1 MIDDKNYQTLEFD
14 KILTMLAH
22 EAGSKKGKE
31 LCLDLKPS
39 IFLFEANEML
49 NQTKTAF
56 SLVSKFGLP
65 CFSSIEDIEESVSR
79 AKAGG
84 MLNTK
89 ELIKISKTLNAFK
102 ALKNWKKQDSSKTVL
117 DNFFEAITPNKQLEE
132 KINRCIISENEIADR
147 ASQQLY
153 SIRRQKLAKQ
163 DEIKQRLNKMTRS
176 PSFTKYLQESIVTV
190 RDGRY
195 VLPVK
200 AEFKGNIAG
209 LVHDSSA
216 SGSTLFIEPI
226 AVVKANNEI
235 KELNSKEKVEIDKIL
250 FSLSGEVA
258 GFAHDIFLS
267 LKMAFELDVIFAKA
281 SLAFKMSATAPKLND
296 IGKINLKKARHPLID
311 KEKVV
316 PIDVNLGIDF
326 EALIITGPNTGGKTV
341 TLKTVGLLTLMAMS
355 GMLIPANDGSEV
367 SIFTYI
373 LTDIGDEQSIEQSL
387 STFSSH
393 MKNIINILNKAN
405 ERSLILLD
413 ELGSGTDPVE
423 GAALAMAII
432 EKLLNRQSKIIT
444 TTHYSEL
451 KAFALKNNKTENASC
466 EFDIKTL
473 KPTYNLLI
481 GLPGRSNAFDISKK
495 LGLDEDI
502 IDNAKGKIS
511 SKDHKFEDVIKTMEE
526 NIKRLKDKQ
535 NQCDLL
541 IKENE
546 KLKLEN
552 QTKKEKLLKEV
563 SIEVKEQR
571 EKAKNI
577 VERSLEQSADLLD
590 KLNYLIKNKDKI
602 KPQTK
607 AEINKKIKNLQNEFD
622 PVVENKANDQEKPA
636 KPFEAGD
643 SVLIIDINSKAQILK
658 LEGKDIA
665 LVKAGNLKTRVKLNN
680 LRHAQKSKAVKSA
693 TYFTSANISGAGPAL
708 KMKLDLRGKIVE
720 EALIK
725 LDKFIDN
732 AVLNNLK
739 SVTIL
744 HGKGSGKLRSAVH
757 KYLKEN
763 KYVKTFRLGDFGEGD
778 TGVTVVQIY
787 N

>member
-1 MIDDKNYQTLEFD
+1 MIKNKNYLTLEFD
-14 KILTMLAH
+14 KILNMLAN
-22 EAGSKKGKE
+22 EAGSQKGKE
-31 LCLDLKPS
+31 LCLELKPS
-39 IFLFEANEML
+39 IFLFEVNEML

-56 SLVSKFGLP
+56 SLISKFGMP
-65 CFSSIEDIEESVSR
+65 CFSSLEDIEESVSR
-79 AKAGG
+79 AQAGG

-89 ELIKISKTLNAFK
+89 ELIKISKTLNTFK
-102 ALKNWKKQDSSKTVL
+102 ALKNWKKQYSDKTVI
-117 DNFFEAITPNKQLEE
+117 DNFFEAIIPNKQLEE

-200 AEFKGNIAG
+200 AEFKGNIEG
-209 LVHDSSA
+209 LIHDSSA

-235 KELNSKEKVEIDKIL
+235 KELNSKEKTEIDKIL
-250 FSLSGEVA
+250 FNLSSEVA
-258 GFAHDIFLS
+258 SVAHDIFLS
-267 LKMAFELDVIFAKA
+267 LKMAFELDLIFAKA
-281 SLAFKMSATAPKLND
+281 SLAFKMNATAPKLND
-296 IGKINLKKARHPLID
+296 TGRINLKKARHPLID
-311 KEKVV
+311 KNKVV
-316 PIDVNLGIDF
+316 PIDVNLGTNFD
-326 EALIITGPNTGGKTV
+326 ALIITGPNTGGKTV

-413 ELGSGTDPVE
+413 ELGSGTDPIE

-451 KAFALKNNKTENASC
+451 KAFAVKNDKTENASC

-481 GLPGRSNAFDISKK
+481 GLPGGSNAFDISKK
-495 LGLDEDI
+495 LGLEENI
-502 IDNAKGKIS
+502 IENAKGKIS
-511 SKDHKFEDVIKTMEE
+511 SEEHKFEDIIKTMQES
-526 NIKRLKDKQ
+526 IKHLDEKQ
-535 NQCDLL
+535 KQYDLL

-552 QTKKEKLLKEV
+552 QTKREKLLKEV
-563 SIEVKEQR
+563 SLEVKEQR

-577 VERSLEQSADLLD
+577 VERSLEQSNQLLD
-590 KLNYLIKNKDKI
+590 KLNYLIKNKDKVT
-602 KPQTK
+602 PNAK
-607 AEINKKIKNLQNEFD
+607 AEINKKIKDLQNEFD
-622 PVVENKANDQEKPA
+622 PVIEPKLNKKSKSDKQFKI
-636 KPFEAGD
+636 GD

-658 LEGKDIA
+658 LEGKDTA

-680 LRHAQKSKAVKSA
+680 LEHAKREKKVKST
-693 TYFTSANISGAGPAL
+693 TYFTSASTNGVNSLL
-708 KMKLDLRGKIVE
+708 KMQLDLRGKTVE
-720 EALIK
+720 EALIE

-739 SVTIL
+739 SITIL
-744 HGKGSGKLRSAVH
+744 HGKGSGKLRAAVH

-763 KYVKTFRLGDFGEGD
+763 KYIKTFHLGSFGEGD
-778 TGVTVVQIY
+778 TGVTVVEIK
-787 N
+787 

>member
-1 MIDDKNYQTLEFD
+1 MIKNKNYLILEFD
-14 KILTMLAH
+14 KILNMLAN

-31 LCLDLKPS
+31 LCLELKPS

-56 SLVSKFGLP
+56 SLISKFGMP
-65 CFSSIEDIEESVSR
+65 CFSSLEDIEESVSR
-79 AKAGG
+79 AQVGG

-89 ELIKISKTLNAFK
+89 ELIKISKTLNTFK
-102 ALKNWKKQDSSKTVL
+102 ALKNWKKQYSDKTVI
-117 DNFFEAITPNKQLEE
+117 DNFFEAIIPNKQLEE

-200 AEFKGNIAG
+200 AEFKGNIEG
-209 LVHDSSA
+209 LIHDSSA

-235 KELNSKEKVEIDKIL
+235 KELNSKEKTEINKIL
-250 FSLSGEVA
+250 FNLSSEVA
-258 GFAHDIFLS
+258 SVAHDIFLS
-267 LKMAFELDVIFAKA
+267 LKMAFELDLIFAKA
-281 SLAFKMSATAPKLND
+281 SLAFKMNATAPKLND
-296 IGKINLKKARHPLID
+296 TGRINLKKARHPLID
-311 KEKVV
+311 KNKVV
-316 PIDVNLGIDF
+316 PIDVNLGTDF
-326 EALIITGPNTGGKTV
+326 DALIITGPNTGGKTV

-413 ELGSGTDPVE
+413 ELGSGTDPIE

-451 KAFALKNNKTENASC
+451 KAFALKNEKTENASC

-481 GLPGRSNAFDISKK
+481 GLPGGSNAFDISKK
-495 LGLDEDI
+495 LGLEENI
-502 IDNAKGKIS
+502 INNAKSKIS
-511 SKDHKFEDVIKTMEE
+511 SEEHKFEDIIKTMQES
-526 NIKRLKDKQ
+526 IKHLDEKQ
-535 NQCDLL
+535 KQYDLL

-546 KLKLEN
+546 KLKIEN
-552 QTKKEKLLKEV
+552 QTKREKLLKEV
-563 SIEVKEQR
+563 SLEVKEQR

-577 VERSLEQSADLLD
+577 VERSLEQSNQLLD

-602 KPQTK
+602 TPNAK
-607 AEINKKIKNLQNEFD
+607 AEINKKIKDLQNEFD
-622 PVVENKANDQEKPA
+622 PVIEPKLNKKSKPD
-636 KPFEAGD
+636 KPFKVGD
-643 SVLIIDINSKAQILK
+643 SVLIIDINSKAQVLK
-658 LEGKDIA
+658 LEGKDTA
-665 LVKAGNLKTRVKLNN
+665 LVKTGNLKTRVKLNN
-680 LRHAQKSKAVKSA
+680 LKHAKREKKVKST
-693 TYFTSANISGAGPAL
+693 TYFTSASTNGVNSLL
-708 KMKLDLRGKIVE
+708 KMQLDLRGKTVE
-720 EALIK
+720 EALIE

-739 SVTIL
+739 SITIL
-744 HGKGSGKLRSAVH
+744 HGKGSGKLRAAVH

-763 KYVKTFRLGDFGEGD
+763 KYVKAFHLGNFGEGD
-778 TGVTVVQIY
+778 TGVTIVEIK
-787 N
+787 